1 MGEARFAA
9 IDLGTVSSRL
19 LCATVRDGVVVNS
32 AKRTVIT
39 DLGEG
44 VDASGVFAPGAI
56 ERVAR
61 VCGEF
66 VNEARAYGATCVST
80 TLTSAARDVSNGE
93 KLLGRLRDLGLAPQ
107 VISGNVEALLTF
119 YGVAHDFPGER
130 IAVADSGGGSTELVV
145 GAYAPGEGAR
155 AFALDCAQSL
165 NIGCRR
171 VTERFF
177 TQEPP
182 AQDEVEAAVAWMA
195 PQFEAYWS
203 ELPARPDRLI
213 AVGAMVHELAVY
225 DSHFVH
231 LRDLTAEQVD
241 DAIEMMRGLCVEQ
254 VAALPGIQPKRAPVI
269 FAGAVIVRELMRAGG
284 YKRLTVSENSLLAGA
299 AATICETMAGG
310 EPVIGWAP
318 TLSAL

>member
-1 MGEARFAA
+1 MEEARFAT

-32 AKRTVIT
+32 TKRTVIT

-56 ERVAR
+56 ERVTR

-93 KLLGRLRDLGLAPQ
+93 KLLGRLRDLGLEPQ
-107 VISGNVEALLTF
+107 VISGNVEARLTF

-155 AFALDCAQSL
+155 FCPRLRSIAQHRLSARD
-165 NIGCRR
+165 G
-171 VTERFF
+171 
-177 TQEPP
+177 
-182 AQDEVEAAVAWMA
+182 AVLY
-195 PQFEAYWS
+195 P
-203 ELPARPDRLI
+203 
-213 AVGAMVHELAVY
+213 
-225 DSHFVH
+225 
-231 LRDLTAEQVD
+231 
-241 DAIEMMRGLCVEQ
+241 
-254 VAALPGIQPKRAPVI
+254 RAP
-269 FAGAVIVRELMRAGG
+269 GAR
-284 YKRLTVSENSLLAGA
+284 
-299 AATICETMAGG
+299 
-310 EPVIGWAP
+310 
-318 TLSAL
+318 